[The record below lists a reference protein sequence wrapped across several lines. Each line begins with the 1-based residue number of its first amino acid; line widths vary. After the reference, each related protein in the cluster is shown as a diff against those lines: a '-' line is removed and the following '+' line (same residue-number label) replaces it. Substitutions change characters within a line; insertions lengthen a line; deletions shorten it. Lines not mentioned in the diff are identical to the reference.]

1 MILGVGFDLVDVGEL
16 QEEVDSRREEWLKR
30 VFTATEREYCER
42 QADPYRSFAGTFA
55 AKEGVLKAL
64 GTGWTDQSDLLDVQV
79 GHNQDRPVISLSG
92 SFLEASQKIGV
103 RNLFVSISHTKNYAA
118 AIVVLES

>member
-1 MILGVGFDLVDVGEL
+1 MILGVGFDLVEVGEL
-16 QEEVDSRREEWLKR
+16 QAEVDAKRKEWLER

-64 GTGWTDQSDLLDVQV
+64 GTGWTDQSELLDVQV
-79 GHNQDRPVISLSG
+79 GHNQERPVISLSG
-92 SFLEASQKIGV
+92 PLLEVSKQIGV
-103 RNLFVSISHTKNYAA
+103 RSFFVSISHTKNYAA
-118 AIVVLES
+118 AVVVLES